1 MVCHRSP
8 MCAVTSTACP
18 SEMFY
23 SEEAG
28 KSGGGAL
35 SANKQVV
42 PSGFKTITR
51 LLWNK
56 FIRQKNNRKK
66 IPVGKCSLTG
76 QLSTCKVA
84 FPPFLVKRTRWYLP
98 SFTAVVVSLTL
109 MSTVPM
115 LNVTPTLPCSWER
128 RKSEER

>member
-1 MVCHRSP
+1 MLLPSGASFEDMEVKFYEAWFATGAPCVP
-8 MCAVTSTACP
+8 VTSTACP

-66 IPVGKCSLTG
+66 
-76 QLSTCKVA
+76 
-84 FPPFLVKRTRWYLP
+84 YL
-98 SFTAVVVSLTL
+98 
-109 MSTVPM
+109 
-115 LNVTPTLPCSWER
+115 WE
-128 RKSEER
+128 SAH